1 MNRARRA
8 AVTGAATALLLLV
21 LVAIRLIQDLPL
33 LRNFLASSDSL
44 LAALLVVEAVVLGVV
59 LALGIAAGL
68 IAWRSW
74 LGKARS
80 RWPGVVVFSLICGLG
95 LFTAARGLGL
105 LAVAGWLAI
114 LVGGAALVAQ
124 TSAKQD

>member
-1 MNRARRA
+1 
-8 AVTGAATALLLLV
+8 
-21 LVAIRLIQDLPL
+21 L